1 MGNRTELTGLLEAL
15 SVISK
20 QIAET
25 LPDNQQSL
33 PLIYVASP
41 LRGDIEENLKNANRF
56 CRFVVANQA
65 IPIAPHVFFKGFLDD
80 RVPEE
85 REIGMFLG
93 KELLKQCCEVW
104 VFSNN
109 GRLSEGMK
117 AEIELA
123 EGMKIPVRYFG
134 KDEIKCSK
142 TMD

>member
-1 MGNRTELTGLLEAL
+1 MGKKDELTGLLEAI
-15 SVISK
+15 SAISK
-20 QIAET
+20 RIADT
-25 LPDNQQSL
+25 LPDAQQTL

-41 LRGDIEENLKNANRF
+41 LRGDIEENVKNANRF
-56 CRFVVANQA
+56 CRFVAANQA
-65 IPIAPHVFFKGFLDD
+65 IPIAPHVYFKGFLDD

-104 VFSNN
+104 VFCND

-123 EGMKIPVRYFG
+123 ERMKIPVRYFG
-134 KDEIKCSK
+134 KDEAKCSK
-142 TMD
+142 IMD